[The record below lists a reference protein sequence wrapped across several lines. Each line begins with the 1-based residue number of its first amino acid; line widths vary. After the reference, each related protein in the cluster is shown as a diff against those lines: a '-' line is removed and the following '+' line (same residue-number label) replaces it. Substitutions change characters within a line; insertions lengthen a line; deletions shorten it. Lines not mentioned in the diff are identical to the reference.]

1 MNSLLS
7 AAPPDQAERN
17 RALDPARSILVQ
29 APAGSGKTDLLTR
42 RFLRVL
48 AEVDDPGQIV
58 AITFTKAAAAEMRHR
73 ILSELEKATLVLE
86 SEKPSDET
94 SMQALACRALDH
106 SNKHGWN
113 LLDLPTQLRIST
125 IDSFCHAL
133 ALQQPLLSGVGGNLQ
148 IDEQPMKLYRRAARQ
163 TLQMVDGSDPA
174 VIASIEKLLLW
185 RDNGWQEME
194 ELLVNMLA
202 QRDRW
207 MHDFVLRS
215 DPDWEAVRRRLELP
229 FARAINAAVSE
240 LRTLLD
246 QVPGAIDEAHELAR
260 FACASSSG
268 ELHLDLV
275 ELAEFPCGPFVD
287 GEALEEARRAYV
299 CLAQLLLTADGT
311 FRKRVDINLGFP
323 PGCKQEKLRILGLIA
338 ELEAIP
344 GLASALERMHSLPP
358 AHYVDEDWRIVQACF
373 TLLRQAAGHLRAVF
387 AEAGSVDF
395 IEVAQIAQ
403 QVLTDGDESP
413 TDIAMAAADDIR
425 HLLVDEFQDTS
436 RRQHQL
442 LASLVASWSDQ
453 SGRTLFLVGDPM
465 QSIYSFRDA
474 DAELFARVRDRG
486 LELTDNEQLILDS
499 LKLRANF
506 RTEASLVN
514 GLNDA
519 FLHVFDRDDG
529 SGVTFTPTEPA
540 RNSSI
545 DSQSRLQLHLEF
557 MPQIGRGRSSDPE
570 AFREKKEAAK
580 QCETA
585 QAAQVAEIVALIR
598 SHSQRIE
605 NARMQG
611 KKYRVAVLGRT
622 RTSLTPISQALRA
635 AGIPFRA
642 LDLENLKD
650 RPEILD
656 ALSLTR
662 ALLNPQDRVA
672 WLGVLRGPWSG
683 LSLEE
688 LHIVAGDSV
697 STSPVLPIPQLLR
710 ERLHQLTEHSRIAS
724 ERVLSALESA
734 SRVRAALPTASLGTL
749 IQQIWVALGGQ
760 YCVDASAH
768 ANLELFWKLLDR
780 LPEGEQDL
788 LGPSLNSA
796 LETLCALPDPAASG
810 DCGVQLMT
818 IHKSKGLEFEV
829 VIVPELQAGTG
840 HTGRALLSW
849 LERGLTD
856 PDESGDITEF
866 LVAPLASKGAE
877 RSGTKAWVDRI
888 RHERE
893 KQETRRILYV
903 AATRARDELHLF
915 ARPAYKSESNGSRTL
930 VGPSNCLLATAWPAL
945 EDEIRTRFD
954 DWRSTEEQSGRRE
967 EEIVPSLAASG
978 QSNLIIMP
986 TPPKPTL
993 LRRLS
998 SDFLSTF
1005 SLPAQPYSSLEM
1017 GGPIGTVQENPYQRH
1032 EGGLISRALGN
1043 AVHKLLEELARLRA
1057 TSDWNA
1063 ARAAL
1068 PELRPRIVAQIRA
1081 TGLPT
1086 AQADSISDKAYEYA
1100 RNTSQDQFGQ
1110 WILSPRCEARSEAS
1124 WAGLLDGELRLVRVD
1139 RVFRAGPV
1147 PLLDGEDVW
1156 WIIDFK
1162 TTHVDAMDP
1171 AAMLPQ
1177 FRALFAPQLEIYAA
1191 VLRNLHGAD
1200 SQIRAGLYYPRM
1212 SLLDWW
1218 EV

>member
-7 AAPPDQAERN
+7 AAPPDQSERN

-42 RFLRVL
+42 RFLRIL

-73 ILSELEKATLVLE
+73 ILSELEKASHILE
-86 SEKPSDET
+86 SEKQSDEI
-94 SMQALACRALDH
+94 SMQALARHALDH
-106 SNKHGWN
+106 SNKRGWN

-125 IDSFCHAL
+125 IDSFCYEL
-133 ALQQPLLSGVGGNLQ
+133 ALRQPLLSGVGGNLK
-148 IDEQPMKLYRRAARQ
+148 IDERPMKLYRRAARQ
-163 TLQMVDGSDPA
+163 TLQMVGGSDPA
-174 VIASIEKLLLW
+174 VIAAIEELLLW

-215 DPDWEAVRRRLELP
+215 NPDWDTVRRRLELP

-260 FACASSSG
+260 FACTSSGG

-287 GEALEEARRAYV
+287 GKALEEARRAYV
-299 CLAQLLLTADGT
+299 GLAQLLLTADGT

-344 GLASALERMHSLPP
+344 GLASSLKQMHSLPP
-358 AHYVDEDWRIVQACF
+358 ARYVDEDWQIVQACF

-387 AEAGSVDF
+387 AEAGAVDF
-395 IEVAQIAQ
+395 TEIAQIAQ
-403 QVLTDGDESP
+403 QVLKDEDEFPSE
-413 TDIAMAAADDIR
+413 IALAAADDIR

-436 RRQHQL
+436 RRQYQL
-442 LASLVASWSDQ
+442 LCCLVSSWGDQ
-453 SGRTLFLVGDPM
+453 AGRTVFLVGDPM

-474 DAELFARVRDRG
+474 DPELFARVRDRG
-486 LELTDNEQLILDS
+486 LELRDNERIILDS

-506 RTEASLVN
+506 RTDASLVH
-514 GLNDA
+514 GLNHA
-519 FLHVFDRDDG
+519 FLHVFSGDDG
-529 SGVTFTPTEPA
+529 SGVIFTPTEPA
-540 RNSSI
+540 RNSCI

-557 MPQIGRGRSSDPE
+557 MPQIGRGRSSDLE
-570 AFREKKEAAK
+570 ALREKKEAAR

-585 QAAQVAEIVALIR
+585 QATQVAEIVELIR

-605 NARMQG
+605 NARVQG

-622 RTSLTPISQALRA
+622 RKCLTPISQSLRD

-672 WLGVLRGPWSG
+672 WLGVLRAPWSG

-697 STSPVLPIPQLLR
+697 STSPILPIPQLLR
-710 ERLHQLTEHSRIAS
+710 ERLHQLTERSRIAG
-724 ERVLSALESA
+724 ERVLNAVESS
-734 SRVRAALPTASLGTL
+734 SRVRAALPIASLGTL
-749 IQQIWVALGGQ
+749 IQQIWVALGGP

-768 ANLELFWKLLDR
+768 ANLELFWKLLDQF
-780 LPEGEQDL
+780 PEGEQDL
-788 LGPSLNSA
+788 FGPSLNSA

-849 LERGLTD
+849 LERGLAD

-866 LVAPLASKGAE
+866 LVAPLPSKGAD
-877 RSGTKAWVDRI
+877 RSATKAWVDRI
-888 RHERE
+888 RRERE
-893 KQETRRILYV
+893 AQETRRILYV

-915 ARPAYKSESNGSRTL
+915 ARPAYKSDFTGSRTL
-930 VGPSNCLLATAWPAL
+930 VEPSNCLLATAWPAL
-945 EDEIRTRFD
+945 GDEIRARFD

-967 EEIVPSLAASG
+967 EEIVPSLAASE

-986 TPPKPTL
+986 TPPRPTM
-993 LRRLS
+993 LRRLPTDFPGAS
-998 SDFLSTF
+998 SVLALSH
-1005 SLPAQPYSSLEM
+1005 SSLEKDSPT
-1017 GGPIGTVQENPYQRH
+1017 GSGQENPYQRH

-1043 AVHKLLEELARLRA
+1043 AVHKLLEELARLRM
-1057 TSDWNA
+1057 TSDWNV

-1068 PELRPRIVAQIRA
+1068 PELRPRIFAQIRA

-1086 AQADSISDKAYEYA
+1086 AQADSVADKAYEYA
-1100 RNTSQDQFGQ
+1100 RNTSQDQLGQ
-1110 WILSPRCEARSEAS
+1110 WILSPQREAKSEAS

-1139 RVFRAGPV
+1139 RVFRAGSV

-1156 WIIDFK
+1156 WVIDFK
-1162 TTHVDAMDP
+1162 TTHIDGMDP
-1171 AAMLPQ
+1171 VAMLPQ
-1177 FRALFAPQLEIYAA
+1177 FRALFAPQLAIYAA
-1191 VLRNLHGAD
+1191 VLRNLYGVD
-1200 SQIRAGLYYPRM
+1200 SQVRAGLYYPRM
-1212 SLLDWW
+1212 SLFDWW
-1218 EV
+1218 ET

>member
-1 MNSLLS
+1 M
-7 AAPPDQAERN
+7 E
-17 RALDPARSILVQ
+17 
-29 APAGSGKTDLLTR
+29 LT
-42 RFLRVL
+42 
-48 AEVDDPGQIV
+48 
-58 AITFTKAAAAEMRHR
+58 
-73 ILSELEKATLVLE
+73 
-86 SEKPSDET
+86 
-94 SMQALACRALDH
+94 
-106 SNKHGWN
+106 
-113 LLDLPTQLRIST
+113 
-125 IDSFCHAL
+125 
-133 ALQQPLLSGVGGNLQ
+133 
-148 IDEQPMKLYRRAARQ
+148 
-163 TLQMVDGSDPA
+163 
-174 VIASIEKLLLW
+174 
-185 RDNGWQEME
+185 
-194 ELLVNMLA
+194 
-202 QRDRW
+202 
-207 MHDFVLRS
+207 
-215 DPDWEAVRRRLELP
+215 
-229 FARAINAAVSE
+229 FARGINAAVSE

-246 QVPGAIDEAHELAR
+246 RVPGAIDEAHELAR
-260 FACASSSG
+260 FACASSGG

-275 ELAEFPCGPFVD
+275 ELAEFPCGPFAD
-287 GEALEEARRAYV
+287 GDDLEEARRAYV
-299 CLAQLLLTADGT
+299 CLAQLLLTDDGA
-311 FRKRVDINLGFP
+311 FRKQMSVNLGFP
-323 PGCKQEKLRILGLIA
+323 PDRKQEKLRISALIA
-338 ELEAIP
+338 ELQAIQD
-344 GLASALERMHSLPP
+344 LAPALHRVRSLPP
-358 AHYVDEDWRIVQACF
+358 ARYSEEDWQIVQACF

-387 AEAGSVDF
+387 AEAGAVDF

-403 QVLTDGDESP
+403 QVLSDEDEFPSEV
-413 TDIAMAAADDIR
+413 ALAAADDIR

-436 RRQHQL
+436 RRQYQL
-442 LASLVASWSDQ
+442 LCCLVSSWGDQ
-453 SGRTLFLVGDPM
+453 DGRTVFLVGDPM

-474 DAELFARVRDRG
+474 DPELFARVRDRG
-486 LELTDNEQLILDS
+486 LELRDNERLILDS

-506 RTEASLVN
+506 RTDASLVH
-514 GLNDA
+514 GLNHA
-519 FLHVFDRDDG
+519 FLHVFSGDDG

-540 RNSSI
+540 RDTNI
-545 DSQSRLQLHLEF
+545 ASQSRLQLHLEF

-570 AFREKKEAAK
+570 ALREKKEAAS
-580 QCETA
+580 QCEKA
-585 QAAQVAEIVALIR
+585 QATQVAEIVELIR
-598 SHSQRIE
+598 SHSERVEI
-605 NARMQG
+605 ARVQG

-622 RTSLTPISQALRA
+622 RTSLTPISQALRD

-672 WLGVLRGPWSG
+672 WLGVLRAPWSG

-688 LHIVAGDSV
+688 LHIIAGDSV
-697 STSPVLPIPQLLR
+697 STSPVQSIPQLLG
-710 ERLHQLTEHSRIAS
+710 ERLHQLTEHSRVAG
-724 ERVLSALESA
+724 ERVLNSLESA
-734 SRVRAALPTASLGTL
+734 SRVRAALPTVSLGTL
-749 IQQIWVALGGQ
+749 IQQIWVALGGP
-760 YCVDASAH
+760 YCADASAH
-768 ANLELFWKLLDR
+768 ANLQLFWKLLDQ

-788 LGPSLNSA
+788 FGPSLNSA

-849 LERGLTD
+849 LERGLTE

-877 RSGTKAWVDRI
+877 RSATKTWVDRI
-888 RHERE
+888 RRERE
-893 KQETRRILYV
+893 AQETRRILYV

-930 VGPSNCLLATAWPAL
+930 VEPSNCLLATAWPAL
-945 EDEIRTRFD
+945 EDEIRARFD
-954 DWRSTEEQSGRRE
+954 DWRSTEEQSRRRDE
-967 EEIVPSLAASG
+967 GIVQSLAASG
-978 QSNLIIMP
+978 QGNLIIMP
-986 TPPKPTL
+986 TPPRPTK
-993 LRRLS
+993 LRRLPTDFSGAKSALAFSHS
-998 SDFLSTF
+998 S
-1005 SLPAQPYSSLEM
+1005 PEK
-1017 GGPIGTVQENPYQRH
+1017 GHIGIGQENSYQRH

-1057 TSDWNA
+1057 TSDWNV

-1081 TGLPT
+1081 TGMPT
-1086 AQADSISDKAYEYA
+1086 AQADSIADKAYEYA
-1100 RNTSQDQFGQ
+1100 RNTSQDQLGQ
-1110 WILSPRCEARSEAS
+1110 WILSPQREAKSEAS

-1191 VLRNLHGAD
+1191 VLRNLYGAA

-1218 EV
+1218 ET